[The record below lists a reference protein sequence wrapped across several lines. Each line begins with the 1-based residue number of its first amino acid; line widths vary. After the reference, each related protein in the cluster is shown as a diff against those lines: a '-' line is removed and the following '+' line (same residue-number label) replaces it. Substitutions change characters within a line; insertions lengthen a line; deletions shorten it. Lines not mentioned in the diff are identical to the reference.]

1 MPATSASVVLHPVVQ
16 FPLKELKT
24 HPENKFKCKLEI
36 INNCDQQSNET
47 LPHSLSSSSC
57 TSCSSSGSHR
67 SYTCLKS
74 TSEESLLSSGMN
86 SSSSTAS
93 YFSLLSF
100 SPDSPPHSPCNRPST
115 PTVPPKLAN
124 LQLRLWKRKLA
135 SLSFTS
141 AAQTA
146 SRTLMTKRFGTPKT
160 CIRRPDGVWIARFH
174 DRHKVQHCGLLQ
186 LAA

>member
-1 MPATSASVVLHPVVQ
+1 MHAHGMPATSASVVLHPVVQ

-74 TSEESLLSSGMN
+74 TSEESLLSSAMN

-93 YFSLLSF
+93 YFSLLSL

-124 LQLRLWKRKLA
+124 LQLRLLETQTRIAELHKRCTNRIAYLNEEAFRNTEDLHQA
-135 SLSFTS
+135 S
-141 AAQTA
+141 
-146 SRTLMTKRFGTPKT
+146 
-160 CIRRPDGVWIARFH
+160 
-174 DRHKVQHCGLLQ
+174 
-186 LAA
+186 

>member
-24 HPENKFKCKLEI
+24 HSEIEI

-47 LPHSLSSSSC
+47 LPHSLSSSSF

-74 TSEESLLSSGMN
+74 TSEESLLSPGMN

-93 YFSLLSF
+93 YFSMLSL
-100 SPDSPPHSPCNRPST
+100 SPHSPPHSPCRRPST
-115 PTVPPKLAN
+115 PTVPLQLAN
-124 LQLRLWKRKLA
+124 LQPRLLETQTRIAELHKRCTDRIAYLNDEA
-135 SLSFTS
+135 FRNTQNLHQTSWRCLNCTLSRQ
-141 AAQTA
+141 A
-146 SRTLMTKRFGTPKT
+146 
-160 CIRRPDGVWIARFH
+160 
-174 DRHKVQHCGLLQ
+174 
-186 LAA
+186 